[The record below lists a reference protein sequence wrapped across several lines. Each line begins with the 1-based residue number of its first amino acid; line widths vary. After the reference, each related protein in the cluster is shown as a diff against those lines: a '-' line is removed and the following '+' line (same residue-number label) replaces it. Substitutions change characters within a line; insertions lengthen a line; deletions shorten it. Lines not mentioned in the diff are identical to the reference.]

1 MTIHQVRRRLH
12 WGIVLSVIIAYTS
25 AYCRLWFTTQLESA
39 NWYLLVI
46 HMNFGA
52 LVLILA
58 IVSVCC
64 RWIFVDNP
72 NQVNVGN
79 RTMAKTMH
87 YALYCALFA
96 IPFTAYIGVGFDF
109 PLLGVY
115 NLPGLMRFE
124 PVHLWVQT
132 YFEMLMITFTEPF
145 GYFHRHTGTTL
156 VLPALLAGHIGAAIF
171 HRLKGVS

>member
-1 MTIHQVRRRLH
+1 MTIHQVRRGLH
-12 WGIVLSVIIAYTS
+12 WGIVLAVIIAYTS

-58 IVSVCC
+58 IASVSC
-64 RWIFVDNP
+64 RWIFAENP
-72 NQVNVGN
+72 KQLNGGN

-87 YALYCALFA
+87 YGLYCALFS
-96 IPFTAYIGVGFDF
+96 IPLTAYIGVGFDF
-109 PLLGVY
+109 PLLGVL

-124 PVHLWVQT
+124 SIHLWVEE
-132 YFEMLMITFTEPF
+132 YFEVLLITFAEPF

-156 VLPALLAGHIGAAIF
+156 ILPALLAGHIGAAIF
-171 HRLKGVS
+171 HRLKGA